1 VKNSFDASDLSHA
14 VEKEF
19 QHVVEQDDY
28 SVAVAAVVV
37 AAAVGAS
44 QDASSFVVNGV
55 DAYYYNEKFSYYV
68 IGDYLIDEND
78 VINYTT

>member
-1 VKNSFDASDLSHA
+1 MKNSFDASDLSHV

-19 QHVVEQDDY
+19 QHVVEQDDD
-28 SVAVAAVVV
+28 SVAAAVVV

-55 DAYYYNEKFSYYV
+55 DAYYYNKKFSYYV
-68 IGDYLIDEND
+68 IGDYVIDEND
-78 VINYTT
+78 IINYTT

>member
-1 VKNSFDASDLSHA
+1 MKNSFDASDLSHV

-19 QHVVEQDDY
+19 QHVVEQDDD
-28 SVAVAAVVV
+28 SVAAVVV

-55 DAYYYNEKFSYYV
+55 DAYYCDKKF
-68 IGDYLIDEND
+68 
-78 VINYTT
+78 